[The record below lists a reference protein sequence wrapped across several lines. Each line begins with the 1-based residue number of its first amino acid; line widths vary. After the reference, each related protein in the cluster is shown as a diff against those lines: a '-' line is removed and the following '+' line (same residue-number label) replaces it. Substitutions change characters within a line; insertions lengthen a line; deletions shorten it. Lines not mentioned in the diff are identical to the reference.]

1 MRTKYFPSL
10 AQSFT
15 IFCVYHV
22 NDGMTIAVVSM
33 PDGTYAALAPKIP
46 ELKDGRRKCYRTSY
60 KQKSTGLIWG
70 LDEDDGMVLTV
81 LSDSWPNLVRR

>member
-1 MRTKYFPSL
+1 MEQRIRTKYFPSL

-33 PDGTYAALAPKIP
+33 PDGTYAALTPEIP
-46 ELKDGRRKCYRTSY
+46 ELEDRRRKSYRTSY
-60 KQKSTGLIWG
+60 KK
-70 LDEDDGMVLTV
+70 E
-81 LSDSWPNLVRR
+81 